1 MTVKRPEACN
11 YLTLNFKLGKTIRF
25 TKKIPIE
32 IKQILSNFL
41 KLQFQH

>member
-25 TKKIPIE
+25 TKNDTDDNKIDTFI
-32 IKQILSNFL
+32 F
-41 KLQFQH
+41 F